1 MDNVDMIN
9 KVEHPFHYV
18 WLKDVAWIEV
28 IDITRH
34 MSFNIGNS
42 LKYILR
48 AGHKSE
54 EGMSDIDKQ
63 IEDLEKAKWYL
74 TDYIE
79 NILKPIK
86 EKQWQKRNMN

>member
-1 MDNVDMIN
+1 MIN

-48 AGHKSE
+48 AGRKLE

-86 EKQWQKRNMN
+86 EKQNGTTWEDNPS